1 MVREDRDI
9 KVLAEIFARV
19 DTKFAFYLHDPMGEV
34 WGGGG
39 RGNLVLRVI
48 DFLTKDGAKLFKGV
62 FNGGTIFL

>member
-9 KVLAEIFARV
+9 KVLAEIFARA

-34 WGGGG
+34 GGG
-39 RGNLVLRVI
+39 GNLVLRVI